1 MADAR
6 SYDVVVIG
14 AGPGGY
20 VAAVRAAQLGL
31 KTAVVERDKAL
42 GGTCLLRGC
51 IPTKFLLQAASL
63 HDEFTAMGRYGLKA
77 KDLEVDWKTTQ
88 VEKTKTVRRLTSAV
102 KGLMKKG
109 SVDVY
114 EGHGRLDGPG
124 TVHVALSAGGEE
136 TLRTRHVLI
145 ATGSVPK
152 MLPFLERDGTRVITS
167 DEALELPEIPE
178 SLIVV
183 GSGAVGSEFASIY
196 RSFGS
201 RVTLIE
207 ALPRLIPGE
216 DTDLSTELAKGFKK
230 RGIETRVG
238 VKLEGAEVSER
249 GVSVS
254 LSGPDGNPETVNA
267 EILLVAVGRAPV
279 TEGLGLETT
288 GIRTG
293 PGGFIPVNEFMQT
306 TAESSI
312 YAIGDVV
319 PTPGLAH
326 LASKEGILAVEHM
339 AGHPARPLRYETVP
353 NAIYCEPEVASVG
366 YTEETA
372 RAKGYEVK
380 VGKFPFTHS
389 SKAMIAGHQHGMVKI
404 VSDAAYDEV
413 LGVHIIGPKA
423 TELIAEAVV
432 GMTLE
437 TTTEELF
444 RAIHPHPTLSEA
456 VMEAAE
462 NLHGES
468 IHI

>member
-1 MADAR
+1 MADEHAF
-6 SYDVVVIG
+6 DLVVIG

-31 KTAVVERDKAL
+31 KTAVVERDRSL

-63 HDEFTAMGRYGLKA
+63 HDAFGTMDRYGLRA
-77 KDLEVDWKTTQ
+77 EGLTVDWKKTQ
-88 VEKTKTVRRLTSAV
+88 LEKTKTVRRLTAAI
-102 KGLMKKG
+102 GALMKKG
-109 SVDVY
+109 RIEVV
-114 EGHGRLDGPG
+114 EGHGRLNGAG
-124 TVHVALSAGGEE
+124 RVEIALSAGGSR
-136 TLRTRHVLI
+136 TLSARFVLI
-145 ATGSVPK
+145 ATGSYPK
-152 MLPFLERDGTRVITS
+152 MLPFLDRDGKRVITS
-167 DEALELPEIPE
+167 DEALELPEIPG

-196 RSFGS
+196 RSFGAK
-201 RVTLIE
+201 VTLLE
-207 ALPRLIPGE
+207 ALPRLIPNE
-216 DTDLSTELAKGFKK
+216 DAEMSAELAKAFAK
-230 RGIETRVG
+230 RGIDARAG
-238 VKLEGAEVSER
+238 VALEGAEVLEQ
-249 GVSVS
+249 GVRVR
-254 LSGPDGNPETVNA
+254 LGGEKPETLEA
-267 EILLVAVGRAPV
+267 ELLLVAVGRGPV
-279 TEGLGLETT
+279 SRDLGLETT
-288 GIRTG
+288 SIR
-293 PGGFIPVNEFMQT
+293 PDAGGFIPVDSFMR
-306 TAESSI
+306 SSEPGI

-319 PTPGLAH
+319 PTAGLAH

-339 AGHPARPLRYETVP
+339 AGREVRPIRYETVP

-366 YTEETA
+366 LTEEKA
-372 RAKGYEVK
+372 REAGHEVR
-380 VGKFPFTHS
+380 VGRFPFTHS
-389 SKAMIAGHQHGMVKI
+389 SKAMIAGHQAGLVKI
-404 VSDAAYDEV
+404 VSDARYDEV

>member
-1 MADAR
+1 VASR
-6 SYDVVVIG
+6 TYDVVVIG

-63 HDEFTAMGRYGLKA
+63 YDETKSMGRYGLRVDGVAIDWGKT
-77 KDLEVDWKTTQ
+77 LE
-88 VEKTKTVRRLTSAV
+88 EKTKTVRRLTAAV
-102 KGLMKKG
+102 KALMKKG
-109 SVDVY
+109 AVDVF
-114 EGHGRLDGPG
+114 EGHGTLAGSREVRVRLN
-124 TVHVALSAGGEE
+124 AGGEE
-136 TLRTRHVLI
+136 TLAARNVLL

-152 MLPFLERDGTRVITS
+152 MLPFLKRDGRRVITS
-167 DEALELPEIPE
+167 DEALELPRIPA

-196 RSFGS
+196 NSFGS
-201 RVTLIE
+201 RVVLLE
-207 ALPRLIPGE
+207 ALPRLIPLE
-216 DTDLSTELAKGFKK
+216 DTEMGAELEKAFKK
-230 RGIETRVG
+230 RGIGVRTGASLTAAESTETG
-238 VKLEGAEVSER
+238 VKVALTGADGKPESLEAEV
-249 GVSVS
+249 
-254 LSGPDGNPETVNA
+254 
-267 EILLVAVGRAPV
+267 LLVAVGRGPV
-279 TEGLGLETT
+279 TEGLGLDSTS
-288 GIRTG
+288 IR
-293 PGGFIPVNEFMQT
+293 PDRAGFVPVDEFMRT
-306 TAESSI
+306 TEEGV

-319 PTPGLAH
+319 ATPGLAH

-339 AGHPARPLRYETVP
+339 AGHAVAPLRYETVP
-353 NAIYCEPEVASVG
+353 NAIYCDPEVASVG
-366 YTEETA
+366 LSEEKA
-372 RAKGYEVK
+372 REKGLEIK
-380 VGKFPFTHS
+380 VGRFPFTHS
-389 SKAMIAGHQHGMVKI
+389 SKAMIGGHQEGLVKI
-404 VSDAAYDEV
+404 VSDARYDEV
-413 LGVHIIGPKA
+413 LGVHVIGPKA

-437 TTTEELF
+437 TTTRELF